1 MPYDPTLYTPYRG
14 YQTGPGVPI
23 SQPSWYYQPTQTQM
37 QQPYDMRIKVK
48 GLNGAKAFQMPPN
61 SHAVLFDE
69 DSDVLY
75 YKATDAAG
83 YPSIVDFDFYP
94 RELAPASPAP
104 DVDYVPRSEFDKLAR
119 AVDDLMSNLGVKEA
133 HDGE

>member
-1 MPYDPTLYTPYRG
+1 MPYDPNLYMPYRG
-14 YQTGPGVPI
+14 YQTGPGAPI
-23 SQPSWYYQPTQTQM
+23 SQPAWTPGYPSPQM
-37 QQPYDMRIKVK
+37 QQPYDMRIRVK

-69 DSDVLY
+69 DSDVMY

-83 YPSIVDFDFYP
+83 YPSIVDFDFHP
-94 RELAPASPAP
+94 REQAPAAPVP